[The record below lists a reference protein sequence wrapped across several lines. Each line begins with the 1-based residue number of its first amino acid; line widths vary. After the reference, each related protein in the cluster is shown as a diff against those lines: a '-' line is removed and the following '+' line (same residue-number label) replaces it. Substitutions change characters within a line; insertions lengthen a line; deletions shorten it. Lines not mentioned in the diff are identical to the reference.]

1 MIKIS
6 YIKTNTRQRIL
17 AVEKILLATKYKL
30 KISEIIEELEEKYD
44 IFISGQDAVSRDVKA
59 LAEFYTV
66 GYCRKE
72 GYWLEENQNLRRK
85 SNDKA

>member
-1 MIKIS
+1 MP
-6 YIKTNTRQRIL
+6 YIKTNSRQRIL
-17 AVEKILLATKYKL
+17 AVEKILLTTKYKL

-44 IFISGQDAVSRDVKA
+44 IFVIGQETISDDIKA

-85 SNDKA
+85 RS